1 MLIVTT
7 LLAHSVAPVKTD
19 IAGMALALMAV
30 LISTSA
36 RTILVA
42 LTPPAR
48 IWMATSTAI
57 AMKATKAT
65 VKLSVLT
72 STNATTI
79 LALISQTAR
88 IVLVHSSVFA
98 NRDSLAMVLALKAV
112 LMSTSAS

>member
-1 MLIVTT
+1 
-7 LLAHSVAPVKTD
+7 
-19 IAGMALALMAV
+19 
-30 LISTSA
+30 
-36 RTILVA
+36 VA

-65 VKLSVLT
+65 EKLSALT
-72 STNATTI
+72 STNVTTI

-98 NRDSLAMVLALKAV
+98 NRDSLAMVLVLKAV
-112 LMSTSAS
+112 LVSFQKCPLHCLTTEQMSTSAS